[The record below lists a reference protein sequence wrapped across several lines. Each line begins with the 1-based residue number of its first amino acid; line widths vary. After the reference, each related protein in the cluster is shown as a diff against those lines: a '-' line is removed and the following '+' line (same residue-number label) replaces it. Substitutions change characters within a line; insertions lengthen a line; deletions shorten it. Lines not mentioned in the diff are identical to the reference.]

1 MPCYNINMRIG
12 LNKHKNSIISLI
24 CIISVIICA
33 HYFINRS
40 YYNTIDTNTSEDYK
54 VLKAA
59 KRGERYESRIS
70 YLEFSDSI
78 FSNFN
83 KEIILLKENVLN
95 DPYNLN
101 SEKNYSSIIF
111 PDIRLSDKLLQV
123 SVEVNVVDLNEIYI
137 VLYTGRLMHPDWQ
150 NNQRFTKDYVVK
162 KDTGKF
168 EAINEKLDLLMR
180 GEKHEDFVSTLKKYI
195 ENKRPDLQEE
205 IKNEGI
211 SIFDFLNYAEY
222 GRYEGGIIFIYDRW
236 QIKGQSIV
244 LFIDAEKVKE
254 YGFESYIY

>member
-1 MPCYNINMRIG
+1 MR
-12 LNKHKNSIISLI
+12 LKVNKQKRMIISLI
-24 CIISVIICA
+24 CIISVIISA
-33 HYFINRS
+33 YYFINRS
-40 YYNTIDTNTSEDYK
+40 YYNIIDTNTSEDYK
-54 VLKAA
+54 VLSATR
-59 KRGERYESRIS
+59 RGERYESRIS

-101 SEKNYSSIIF
+101 SGKNYSSIIF
-111 PDIRLSDKLLQV
+111 PDIRLSEKLLQV
-123 SVEVNVVDLNEIYI
+123 SVDVNVVDLNEIYI

-168 EAINEKLDLLMR
+168 EAINEKLDLLIR
-180 GEKHEDFVSTLKKYI
+180 GEKHENFLTKLQEYI
-195 ENKRPDLQEE
+195 KNKRPDLQGQLE
-205 IKNEGI
+205 NGGI
-211 SIFDFLNYAEY
+211 SVFDFLNYAEY

-236 QIKGQSIV
+236 QIRGQSII
-244 LFIDAEKVKE
+244 LFIDAENVKE